1 MSFRPTNAKD
11 GAGSIEHYR
20 LDRLRVDFAVP
31 DAACRVIL
39 HDLLSPFPLER
50 RDIDSGEAHLRVGLT
65 QVVTLPLPL
74 PSPTERD
81 AFGLR
86 VADHGRM
93 TDVRDD
99 TAVFR
104 TDPEAGAGELA
115 LGPGFSGRQ
124 AIHRHNVF
132 LMGLFPL
139 LLGRGYC
146 DLHAAG
152 LNWQGHG
159 LLLVGDAGCGKS
171 TATLALVAA
180 GARYASDDALL
191 LHTGAQ
197 GIRAVGFR
205 HKVAIDPAHGERWP
219 ELTTHWEAPQT
230 PGESKRFV
238 DLDRV
243 DPGCRISWLRPDVL
257 LFCRIVPQDTSRVKA
272 IAPAAALVRLLPQS
286 ASLAFNRRSVKA
298 QLDTLRALVDQTVP
312 YELYAGRDLLR
323 RPDRLA
329 ELLAD
334 LLQGAG

>member
-1 MSFRPTNAKD
+1 M
-11 GAGSIEHYR
+11 
-20 LDRLRVDFAVP
+20 
-31 DAACRVIL
+31 L
-39 HDLLSPFPLER
+39 HDLISPFPLER
-50 RDIDSGEAHLRVGLT
+50 RDVASGEAHLRIGLT
-65 QVVTLPLPL
+65 QVMALPPPL
-74 PSPTERD
+74 SNPMERD

-86 VADHGRM
+86 IADDGRL
-93 TDVRDD
+93 TDVRDE

-104 TDPEAGAGELA
+104 TDPEAGTGELS
-115 LGPGFSGRQ
+115 LGPGFSARE

-132 LMGLFPL
+132 LTGLFPL

-152 LNWQGHG
+152 LHWQGHG
-159 LLLVGDAGCGKS
+159 FLLVGDAGSGKS

-197 GIRAVGFR
+197 GVRAVGFR
-205 HKVAIDPAHGERWP
+205 HKLAIDPVHGERWP
-219 ELTTHWEAPQT
+219 ALATHWEAPQT
-230 PGESKRFV
+230 EGESKRFV

-243 DPGCRISWLRPDVL
+243 FPGSRISWLRPDVL
-257 LFCRIVPQDTSRVKA
+257 LFCRIVPQDTIRVKA

-286 ASLAFNRRSVKA
+286 ASLAFNRRSAKA
-298 QLDTLRALVDQTVP
+298 QLDILRALVDQTVP
-312 YELYAGRDLLR
+312 YELHAGRDLLR

-334 LLQGAG
+334 LPPGMG